1 MKFDLEVDGLAVVA
15 GAVLALPFVVSTAVA
30 KRKQFKK
37 KDSKLQEAEAESP
50 SCNIEEPNPEPS
62 PAAPAFGGE
71 VVYDSATQRA
81 LQTRSGCKA
90 WRSKVTIGLLL
101 MASALLL
108 SSALVLLQGHL
119 DGDMHEEGASM
130 APVSDP
136 SSEAPAVES
145 SMLNSEAAAPLSE
158 SVDAEEHVS
167 RDANVMAPLVPVQVG
182 QASANEQAS
191 AKPPVTIELKRQH
204 VTMQSSKDK
213 YYFKN
218 AYYGTL
224 QLGTPA
230 VAYTF
235 VFDTG
240 SGHLVLPSAYCH
252 SKTCKAHKRYRRSAS
267 KTARDIDYDGTPVNP
282 TDSRDQINVQ
292 FGTGDITGVFV
303 EDVVC
308 MDNGAL
314 QTLAWQNEQR
324 PDVTEADADEAEAP
338 LPAGCARMR
347 FIAATEMSEQPF
359 ETFMF
364 DGILG
369 LGLSE
374 LSQTPE
380 FNFINVLSKFMQ
392 GWGSNMP
399 HTFAVFLGQTW
410 GEKSELA
417 LGGWDE
423 DHLDGG
429 LYWNA
434 VHRPE
439 LGHWIVRVKSVRVDG
454 ELVDFCNEGCKA
466 VVDTGTSLMAVPPA
480 VFPEIYELMRHPAAL
495 DGLCKGTGPQLHIEL
510 EHFTVTM
517 DPEDYARP
525 EWYKESQYEPQ
536 LGPVTP
542 YTFEEE
548 SGDITRND
556 IYCRPMLMSM
566 DLPEPIGP
574 KLFILGE
581 PVLRKYYTVYD
592 ADKKRVGFGR
602 ANHAEAPASVVI
614 EDDVDDSWF
623 DVDDDNSA

>member
-1 MKFDLEVDGLAVVA
+1 MKSDIELDVL
-15 GAVLALPFVVSTAVA
+15 AVLAGAA
-30 KRKQFKK
+30 
-37 KDSKLQEAEAESP
+37 
-50 SCNIEEPNPEPS
+50 I
-62 PAAPAFGGE
+62 AAPFL
-71 VVYDSATQRA
+71 A
-81 LQTRSGCKA
+81 LKHFSVQVPKKVQADEKA
-90 WRSKVTIGLLL
+90 
-101 MASALLL
+101 
-108 SSALVLLQGHL
+108 
-119 DGDMHEEGASM
+119 E
-130 APVSDP
+130 APVSPVEEPDQEP
-136 SSEAPAVES
+136 QPGSLPAPAPDEVIGLEKDSRSAERKERKGRHRRRLQRGQAGNGAGACGLLFLALGVYLIITGIEEELSKNSVVVPTYTSVPVAAESAFSFGDEAGVRPVVSVGTGAVAAYGCASEAER
-145 SMLNSEAAAPLSE
+145 AA
-158 SVDAEEHVS
+158 
-167 RDANVMAPLVPVQVG
+167 
-182 QASANEQAS
+182 

-204 VTMQSSKDK
+204 VAMQSSKDK
-213 YYFKN
+213 SYFKN

-224 QLGTPA
+224 KLGTPA

-267 KTARDIDYDGTPVNP
+267 RTAKDIDSDGGLVNP
-282 TDSRDQINVQ
+282 TESRDQINVQ

-308 MDNGAL
+308 MDDGAMQRLAQQEEESAAFNSGAL
-314 QTLAWQNEQR
+314 VDGGE
-324 PDVTEADADEAEAP
+324 V
-338 LPAGCARMR
+338 LPEGCARMR
-347 FIAATEMSEQPF
+347 FIAATEMSEKPF
-359 ETFMF
+359 ESFMF

-374 LSQTPE
+374 LSQAPE
-380 FNFINVLSKFMQ
+380 FNFIHVLSQFME

-399 HTFAVFLGQTW
+399 HTFAVFLGETW
-410 GEKSELA
+410 GEQSELA
-417 LGGWDE
+417 LGGWDD
-423 DHLDGG
+423 DHLDGN
-429 LYWNA
+429 LHWNA

-439 LGHWIVRVKSVRVDG
+439 LGHWVVRVKSVRVDG
-454 ELVDFCNEGCKA
+454 EVVDFCREGCKA

-495 DGLCKGTGPQLHIEL
+495 DGLCQGAGPQLHIEL

-525 EWYKESQYEPQ
+525 EWYKETEYEPQ
-536 LGPVTP
+536 FTNVSEFV
-542 YTFEEE
+542 FEEDN
-548 SGDITRND
+548 GDVTRND

-602 ANHAEAPASVVI
+602 ANHAKAPTASSAEDLPDDETWFF
-614 EDDVDDSWF
+614 EDDADDE
-623 DVDDDNSA
+623 A